1 VAEKHENGDERD
13 RDEETL
19 DEANLDPR
27 EYDTL
32 MELERLESLE
42 EEMQE
47 VGVTTL
53 EELREK
59 IAELHRKLDDEE
71 G

>member
-1 VAEKHENGDERD
+1 MAERHGNRDERD

-19 DEANLDPR
+19 DDANFALG

-47 VGVTTL
+47 MGVTTL

-59 IAELHRKLDDEE
+59 IAELHRRLDEE
-71 G
+71 EG